1 MSALALVSAPAA
13 AEPVEHTTAVR
24 AVPPVTKVP
33 PAARILA
40 EVFPEIVGFDATGM
54 TSEEVHYF
62 LGESA
67 GVAYYQYQ
75 VLVSQP

>member
-1 MSALALVSAPAA
+1 MSALTFVSAPAA
-13 AEPVEHTTAVR
+13 AELVEHTTA
-24 AVPPVTKVP
+24 APPLSELP

-40 EVFPEIVGFDATGM
+40 EVFPQIVDFDSTGM

-75 VLVSQP
+75 VLASQP

>member
-1 MSALALVSAPAA
+1 MSVLTFVSSPAA
-13 AEPVEHTTAVR
+13 AELVEQTTA
-24 AVPPVTKVP
+24 APPLSELP

-40 EVFPEIVGFDATGM
+40 ELFPQIVDFDSTGM

-75 VLVSQP
+75 VLVNQP